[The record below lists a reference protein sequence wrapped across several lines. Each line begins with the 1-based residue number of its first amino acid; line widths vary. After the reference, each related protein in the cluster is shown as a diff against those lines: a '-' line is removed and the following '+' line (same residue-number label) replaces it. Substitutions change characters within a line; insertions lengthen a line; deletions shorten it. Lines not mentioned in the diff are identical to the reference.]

1 MKVIKVLV
9 LTAVLFLGVNTA
21 MAQSKLGHI
30 NVPLLISLMP
40 EAKKADAQLET
51 MAKGFQADLD
61 KMYAEYTN
69 LATKYQNEASKQS
82 EAMNQTRAKEMED
95 RSQRLQQFSNTAQQD
110 LEKKRSD
117 LYNPIFKKAQDAIDA
132 VAKEKG
138 LIYVFDSSKGV
149 IIYDGGGVDV
159 LPDVKKKLGLQ

>member
-1 MKVIKVLV
+1 MLSWKRWQK
-9 LTAVLFLGVNTA
+9 
-21 MAQSKLGHI
+21 
-30 NVPLLISLMP
+30 
-40 EAKKADAQLET
+40 D
-51 MAKGFQADLD
+51 
-61 KMYAEYTN
+61 YAEYTN

>member
-51 MAKGFQADLD
+51 MAKGFQADFD

-69 LATKYQNEASKQS
+69 LATKYQ
-82 EAMNQTRAKEMED
+82 
-95 RSQRLQQFSNTAQQD
+95 
-110 LEKKRSD
+110 KKRSD

>member
-51 MAKGFQADLD
+51 MAKGFQADFEKPAPDQALLRFRD
-61 KMYAEYTN
+61 N
-69 LATKYQNEASKQS
+69 VSKERPFQKHS
-82 EAMNQTRAKEMED
+82 YPLYEWKDPLLRGTGRNRFAI
-95 RSQRLQQFSNTAQQD
+95 RSLHA
-110 LEKKRSD
+110 
-117 LYNPIFKKAQDAIDA
+117 
-132 VAKEKG
+132 
-138 LIYVFDSSKGV
+138 
-149 IIYDGGGVDV
+149 
-159 LPDVKKKLGLQ
+159 LPGND

>member
-51 MAKGFQADLD
+51 MAKGFQADFD

-95 RSQRLQQFSNTAQQD
+95 RSQLSSAVQQHCPAGSGK
-110 LEKKRSD
+110 EEKRS
-117 LYNPIFKKAQDAIDA
+117 
-132 VAKEKG
+132 
-138 LIYVFDSSKGV
+138 
-149 IIYDGGGVDV
+149 
-159 LPDVKKKLGLQ
+159 LQSYLQKSTGCNRCRG